1 VNFQSRLDDGS
12 TGSFATPAGPIEQVR
27 YACALGALASVIAIE
42 GAIPI
47 THCGPGCATKQYQA
61 LSSIS
66 GYQGGEFHVPSTNI
80 GNKEVIFG
88 GADRLD
94 ELIASTLKV
103 MEAELYVVQAG
114 CIPGLVGDDV
124 ANLVGGYQRRG
135 APIVFAETL
144 GYRGNNYTGHETV
157 VRAILDQYVA
167 KQAGPA
173 PRLRKGLVN
182 VWAALPYQNPFWRG
196 DLTEIRRVLEGIGL
210 EVNILFGPASRG
222 LEEWRAVPS
231 AELNI
236 VLSPWLGLSI
246 ARRLEAA
253 YGQAVLHVPAV
264 PIGARATGAFLRRVG
279 EALGVEP
286 AKVEA
291 FIAREERSYY
301 HYLRDF
307 AHFYAGCTSQY
318 RLPSEINIVADSAYA
333 LAVTKFFVGDLGLNP
348 GVIVVTE
355 NPPEAQRD
363 SIRAAFRDL
372 APDVHGEPI
381 FEPDGFRARDLIV
394 KKSRVGELPIVFGS
408 TWEAAT
414 ADAIGAPLVE
424 ISYPAT
430 DEVVISRAYV
440 GYRGALQ
447 LLERA
452 YTTVVRQSTE
462 ENPEAGAI

>member
-1 VNFQSRLDDGS
+1 MNFQTRIDDDAQGN
-12 TGSFATPAGPIEQVR
+12 FAAPLGPIEQVR

-47 THCGPGCATKQYQA
+47 THCGPGCATKQFQA
-61 LSSIS
+61 LSSVS

-103 MEAELYVVQAG
+103 MEAELYVVQSG

-124 ANLVGGYQRRG
+124 ANVVHAYQRRDV
-135 APIVFAETL
+135 PIVFAETL
-144 GYRGNNYTGHETV
+144 GYRGNNFTGHETV

-173 PRLRKGLVN
+173 PKTRKGLVN
-182 VWAALPYQNPFWRG
+182 VWSLLPYQNPFWRG
-196 DLTEIRRVLEGIGL
+196 DLTEIRRILEGIGL

-222 LEEWRAVPS
+222 LEEWRAIAN
-231 AELNI
+231 AELNL
-236 VLSPWLGLSI
+236 VLAPWLGLSL
-246 ARRLEAA
+246 AKHLEDV
-253 YGQAVLHVPAV
+253 YGQPLLHVPAI
-264 PIGARATGAFLRRVG
+264 PIGARATGAFLRQVG
-279 EALGVEP
+279 ETIGVDP
-286 AKVEA
+286 ARVES
-291 FIAREERSYY
+291 FIASEEREYY

-307 AHFYAGCTSQY
+307 AQFYAGCTSQY
-318 RLPSEINIVADSAYA
+318 RLPSEINIVGESAYA
-333 LAVTKFFVGDLGLNP
+333 LAIAKFFVGDLGLNP
-348 GVIVVTE
+348 GVFVLTE
-355 NPPEAQRD
+355 NPPENELAT
-363 SIRAAFRDL
+363 IRAAFKDL
-372 APDVHGEPI
+372 APGIDGLPV
-381 FEPDGFRARDLIV
+381 FEADGYRAHDLIT
-394 KKSRVGELPIVFGS
+394 KHPRVGEYPILFGS
-408 TWEAAT
+408 TWEGAT
-414 ADAIGAPLVE
+414 ASDIGAPLVE

-430 DEVVISRAYV
+430 DEVVIARSYV

-462 ENPEAGAI
+462 ENPETAAL

>member
-1 VNFQSRLDDGS
+1 MNFQSRFDDGAA
-12 TGSFATPAGPIEQVR
+12 GDFAAPPGPIEQVR
-27 YACALGALASVIAIE
+27 YGCALGALASVIAIE

-47 THCGPGCATKQYQA
+47 THCGPGCATKQFQA

-88 GADRLD
+88 GADRLE

-103 MEAELYVVQAG
+103 MEAGLYVVQSG
-114 CIPGLVGDDV
+114 CVPGLVGDDV
-124 ANLVGGYQRRG
+124 ANVVNGYQRRG
-135 APIVFAETL
+135 VPIVFAETL
-144 GYRGNNYTGHETV
+144 GYRGNNFTGHETV

-167 KQAGPA
+167 KQAGEAA
-173 PRLRKGLVN
+173 PTRKGLVN
-182 VWAALPYQNPFWRG
+182 VWSALPYQNPFWRG
-196 DLTEIRRVLEGIGL
+196 DLTEIRRILEGVGL
-210 EVNILFGPASRG
+210 EVNILFGPASQG
-222 LEEWRAVPS
+222 LEEWRAIPS

-236 VLSPWLGLSI
+236 VLSPWLGLSV
-246 ARRLEAA
+246 ARRLEEV
-253 YGQAVLHVPAV
+253 YGQPVLHIPAI
-264 PIGARATGAFLRRVG
+264 PIGARATGAFLRQVAQAVGAEPQRV
-279 EALGVEP
+279 ED
-286 AKVEA
+286 
-291 FIAREERSYY
+291 FIAREEREYY

-333 LAVTKFFVGDLGLNP
+333 LALAKFFVGDLGLNP
-348 GVIVVTE
+348 GVFVLTE
-355 NPPEAQRD
+355 NPPESARAA
-363 SIRAAFRDL
+363 IRAAFRDL
-372 APDVHGEPI
+372 APEAHGEPL
-381 FEPDGFRARDLIV
+381 FESDGYRARDLIAA
-394 KKSRVGELPIVFGS
+394 KPRVGEFPILFGS

-414 ADAIGAPLVE
+414 ANQIGAPLVE

-430 DEVVISRAYV
+430 DEVVIARSYI

-462 ENPEAGAI
+462 ENPETAAL